1 MSIEVIAQRPSSSS
15 SKEQLYSSERERD
28 QEASSRLTARLER
41 SVNKRSKG
49 LHYNDSTARSRRR
62 ERHRDHNQLVV
73 CMDKGSHENGLV
85 RPALFY
91 DSREGS
97 PEFQRK
103 SESNNSKKQMR
114 PQSWYGSQVTER
126 KHKERPQSIH
136 EITMDPDKEKNS
148 FNHEIAFSDR
158 RRHRHFESSRSLS
171 SSYSSQV
178 GSSADEG
185 EDHHGVYSAYDMTG
199 RSPYGSLV
207 LRRLSQ
213 SSLSSSSASWQ
224 QSSTSLTHQTV
235 KGQWRPGAVVPSSP
249 DKIHGNTEHKA
260 VFRNSPKIFEDSST
274 AKITLIS
281 EANQTSRIRVQA
293 QPHPS
298 RNHVYVQATPYS
310 SSHNPTSTTSNRT
323 HNLSITNSTTQIFQ
337 NVTQTQVS
345 STHAESNRNQ
355 RTHEQYTEQTSP
367 SVKDLAKRFSGENQ
381 DFFGETFDESY
392 ELSPRDRRIVK
403 AQTWPKLAYVHGS
416 TDQREEEGD
425 ESDCAPPKP
434 PYPQTIV
441 EDLAVVER
449 KVETRVTRSEADVH
463 LRSSDIKYKLDAQ
476 EQWNAV
482 DGNPDPNVPASHR
495 LSLQELI
502 KIHEN
507 EIAKHAKSAKA
518 TAHAQIYLKRPASE
532 GKGRNPQSPQTS
544 PCDVQEDPERV
555 ELSLTGHK
563 QFGIMNRTVDT
574 CGTIAAQF
582 IDLAKSV
589 ERAPI
594 KVVDVTK
601 NNNSTSGPREK
612 VPVKSK
618 RHRTIGVVGFRQQI
632 DRVSEGNVEQKPK
645 RHTAI
650 GIVNTEATPA
660 RQVVKEETVVV
671 SRACY
676 SLAAGD
682 GDDMR
687 SEKRE
692 TVDMLNHRRQYDL
705 HAEVVTR
712 KAHQGDDVS
721 DDVFE
726 RNGTSPIFVRSE
738 GILQSRPEID
748 QDRER
753 PSKRSDELSTSDAL
767 STIALASSDQ
777 LVKSVEPLSI
787 QASNATFHKQAS
799 RSRSAP
805 VSSRT
810 YNYPKP
816 HAIAKAV
823 PVAQVSPV
831 SPAIDESSVSNLSK
845 EKFTDNSPL
854 SRSQSAREMYETRL
868 ALWNLYPPD
877 PSPEMHTSDNPGEQK
892 HIDIDEPKRNRLV
905 SRNDS
910 EVFEPTMLHEVDTKI
925 EPRALNRQNTEEYH
939 IKYIE
944 KLKNE
949 NKELIAKYEAEKRE
963 LKRKYEEQ
971 RKVANAYQKLEDRYR
986 RRVHELQEAL
996 ASCTCQS
1003 PFVKQ
1008 NHVNMSHSLINR
1020 SEKKEDRSASS
1031 SLKGLKT
1038 VADLD
1043 EWHSE
1048 HSKERRSSK
1057 KNHTASR
1064 NSLAST
1070 GTSSEMTSSASAWDE
1085 LYDRLR
1091 ATGEI
1096 DVENGTHV

>member
-1 MSIEVIAQRPSSSS
+1 M
-15 SKEQLYSSERERD
+15 LYFFLANR
-28 QEASSRLTARLER
+28 
-41 SVNKRSKG
+41 
-49 LHYNDSTARSRRR
+49 
-62 ERHRDHNQLVV
+62 
-73 CMDKGSHENGLV
+73 LV

-114 PQSWYGSQVTER
+114 PQSWYGSQVTEP
-126 KHKERPQSIH
+126 KHKERPRSIH
-136 EITMDPDKEKNS
+136 EITTDPDKDKNS
-148 FNHEIAFSDR
+148 FNHEYAFSDR

-224 QSSTSLTHQTV
+224 QSSTSLTHHTV
-235 KGQWRPGAVVPSSP
+235 KGQWRPGAIVPSST
-249 DKIHGNTEHKA
+249 DKIHDDTEHKA
-260 VFRNSPKIFEDSST
+260 VFRNSPKILEDSST
-274 AKITLIS
+274 GEITLIS

-293 QPHPS
+293 QPHRS
-298 RNHVYVQATPYS
+298 RNLVYVQATPYS
-310 SSHNPTSTTSNRT
+310 SSHHPTSTSSNRT

-345 STHAESNRNQ
+345 STHTQSNRNQ
-355 RTHEQYTEQTSP
+355 RTHEQHTEQTSP

-381 DFFGETFDESY
+381 VFFAETFDESY
-392 ELSPRDRRIVK
+392 ELNPRDRRRVK
-403 AQTWPKLAYVHGS
+403 AQTWPKLAYVQGS
-416 TDQREEEGD
+416 TDQKEEEGD
-425 ESDCAPPKP
+425 EFDCAPPKP

-463 LRSSDIKYKLDAQ
+463 VRSSDIKYKLDAQ

-482 DGNPDPNVPASHR
+482 DGNPDPSVLASHR

-507 EIAKHAKSAKA
+507 KIAKHAQSAKA
-518 TAHAQIYLKRPASE
+518 TTHAQIYFKRPASE

-544 PCDVQEDPERV
+544 PRDVQEDAERV
-555 ELSLTGHK
+555 GSSLTGHK
-563 QFGIMNRTVDT
+563 QFGVMNRMVDT
-574 CGTIAAQF
+574 CGTVAAQF
-582 IDLAKSV
+582 SDFAKSV

-594 KVVDVTK
+594 KVVDVTEK
-601 NNNSTSGPREK
+601 DNSTSGPREK

-632 DRVSEGNVEQKPK
+632 DRVSEGKVEQKPK

-671 SRACY
+671 SRACF
-676 SLAAGD
+676 SLAAGG

-687 SEKRE
+687 SEQRE
-692 TVDMLNHRRQYDL
+692 TVDMLNHRREYDL

-712 KAHQGDDVS
+712 KAYLGDDVS

-726 RNGTSPIFVRSE
+726 RNGNSSIFVRSE
-738 GILQSRPEID
+738 GILQSRPQID

-767 STIALASSDQ
+767 STIAIASSEQ
-777 LVKSVEPLSI
+777 PVKGVEPIST
-787 QASNATFHKQAS
+787 QSPNSTFHKQDG
-799 RSRSAP
+799 RSRSAS
-805 VSSRT
+805 VSSRP

-831 SPAIDESSVSNLSK
+831 NPALDESSRSNFSK
-845 EKFTDNSPL
+845 ENFTDNSPL

-877 PSPEMHTSDNPGEQK
+877 PSPEIHTSDNPGQQK
-892 HIDIDEPKRNRLV
+892 HIDIDEPKRNRLG

-910 EVFEPTMLHEVDTKI
+910 EVFEPTMLHEVDAKS

-939 IKYIE
+939 IKCIE
-944 KLKNE
+944 TLKKE

-1003 PFVKQ
+1003 PFVNQ
-1008 NHVNMSHSLINR
+1008 NHVDMSHGLSNR
-1020 SEKKEDRSASS
+1020 
-1031 SLKGLKT
+1031 
-1038 VADLD
+1038 
-1043 EWHSE
+1043 
-1048 HSKERRSSK
+1048 
-1057 KNHTASR
+1057 
-1064 NSLAST
+1064 
-1070 GTSSEMTSSASAWDE
+1070 
-1085 LYDRLR
+1085 
-1091 ATGEI
+1091 
-1096 DVENGTHV
+1096 